1 MAVMNITSGNQAVLT
16 LGTTAAM
23 AAPGGNKRNDYP
35 FVQDVTVNAA
45 PGIVRYSVLDSGSSK
60 AFTTVNE
67 NSVSGNMLV
76 DEDTFFGSSGATN
89 TVALAGLFTTSTSK
103 TKVFFT
109 VAFEGSDSGDHY
121 VKGEGVHWRISHQQH
136 LWMQRCGYHQ
146 WHSCDIRFPCQRHR
160 FCRVFCKQKLSC
172 HAYG

>member
-1 MAVMNITSGNQAVLT
+1 MAVMNITAGSQAILT
-16 LGTTAAM
+16 LGNTEALSL
-23 AAPGGNKRNDYP
+23 PGATDGMVIP
-35 FVQDVTVNAA
+35 FVQDVTINAA
-45 PGIVRYSVLDSGSSK
+45 PGIVRYSVLDSSSSK

-89 TVALAGLFTTSTSK
+89 TVALAGLFATSTSK

-121 VKGEGVHWRISHQQH
+121 VKGEAFIGGLAPTASMDAAVWISPVE
-136 LWMQRCGYHQ
+136 LIVDGELTAAT
-146 WHSCDIRFPCQRHR
+146 
-160 FCRVFCKQKLSC
+160 V
-172 HAYG
+172 

>member
-23 AAPGGNKRNDYP
+23 AAPAGADGMIIP

-45 PGIVRYSVLDSGSSK
+45 PGIVRYSVLDSGSSS

-76 DEDTFFGSSGATN
+76 DEDTFFGLSGATN
-89 TVALAGLFTTSTSK
+89 TVAAAGLLATSIAK
-103 TKVFFT
+103 TKVHFS

-121 VKGEGVHWRISHQQH
+121 ITGQAFIGGLAPTASMDAAVWITPIELIVDGEIEALTV
-136 LWMQRCGYHQ
+136 
-146 WHSCDIRFPCQRHR
+146 
-160 FCRVFCKQKLSC
+160 
-172 HAYG
+172 